1 MTTDGI
7 AAEIVEAINDTANSF
22 ATLVEA
28 TAVLNVVTLTAVTA
42 GVGGDAI
49 TTVSATTPPGNMT
62 DSAVHLEGGGAA
74 GSLVGDGA
82 ITIENC
88 DLLAS
93 GAATYQV
100 RADTS
105 GHIRVRGGTWRGGDN
120 ASLSTASN
128 CALFSVAGV
137 EWINDVQVAYDT
149 TLDRPNDTTCEYELF
164 SLGRVH
170 DVLTNLSGAGSFAIK
185 DCASV
190 SVLSQDGDQ
199 TLDVYSSSLGALTLD
214 GTTVA
219 TLYGGSATSSVTL
232 GGGTPTLA
240 EPHSTGTQAF
250 DGISASETIAFTVA
264 QPDTNYTVLLES
276 PNTGTVLA
284 VTNKTTADFDIEMA
298 PAVAGTVGY
307 SIVRA
312 L

>member
-42 GVGGDAI
+42 GVAGDGI
-49 TTVSATTPPGNMT
+49 TTVSLTTPPGNMT
-62 DSAVHLEGGGAA
+62 DSGAHLVGGGAA

-93 GAATYQV
+93 GAASYQIQ
-100 RADTS
+100 ADTS
-105 GHIRVRGGTWRGGDN
+105 GHIRVRGGTWRSGDN

-128 CALFSVAGV
+128 CALFSVSGI
-137 EWINDVQVAYDT
+137 EWTNDIQVAYDT

-164 SLGRVH
+164 SLGRVRAI
-170 DVLTNLSGAGSFAIK
+170 LSNLSGAGTFAVK
-185 DCASV
+185 NCADMASI
-190 SVLSQDGDQ
+190 SQDGDQ
-199 TLDVYSSSLGALTLD
+199 TLDAYSSSLGALTLN

-219 TLYGGSATSSVTL
+219 TLRGSTTSSVAL
-232 GGGTPTLA
+232 AGGTPTLA
-240 EPHSTGTQAF
+240 EPRSMGTQVFAT
-250 DGISASETIAFTVA
+250 SASETITFTVA
-264 QPDTNYTVLLES
+264 QPDTNYTVLLEN
-276 PNTGTVLA
+276 PDTGTVLA
-284 VTNKTTADFDIEMA
+284 VTNKTTADFDIEAA
-298 PAVAGTVGY
+298 PALLGTVGY